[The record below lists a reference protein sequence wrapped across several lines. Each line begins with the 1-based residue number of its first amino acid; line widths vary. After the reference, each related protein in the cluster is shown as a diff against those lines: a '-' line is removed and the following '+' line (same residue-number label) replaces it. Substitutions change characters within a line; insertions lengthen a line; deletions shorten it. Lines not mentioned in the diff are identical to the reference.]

1 MKILVCVKVIKGELN
16 PFDESAIECA
26 LRLSDDITV
35 ISMGPM
41 SICEVLKPLTRLGV
55 KVILIS
61 DPVYAGSDTLATSYI
76 LGTAIKQ
83 MDYDLILC
91 GRQSID
97 GDTAQVGPMLSAM
110 LGCSLSTNA
119 MSVEI
124 CDGRAEVTT
133 RSGTEN
139 VNLPALVTMERSYVL
154 RFPSI
159 FSKAGDVSIINNASL
174 GCDEKRCGLQGSP
187 TRVLETHES
196 ERGRRKCKF
205 ISFDELKPL
214 IDELMAK
221 SDKRISTSYNGAKLQ
236 SVWAIGDKVL
246 SKAREIAHEVIL
258 IEEGNPAEIAQKAME
273 EKPSAILWNA
283 DLWGRKNAPIVAAML
298 NTGLCADCTSLETD
312 GEILYMYRPAQGG
325 NIIAKIKC
333 VTKPQMATVRTK
345 TNTSDII
352 VSVGKGAY
360 KSLDKAKELALSLDA
375 ELGASRG
382 LVDMDG
388 APYDMQIGLT
398 GKSVSPKVYIAIGIS
413 GAIHHTCA
421 IEGAETV
428 IAINPDKDARIFDYA
443 DYGIVEEYI

>member
-26 LRLSDDITV
+26 LRLSDDIT
-35 ISMGPM
+35 IMSMGPM
-41 SICEVLKPLTRLGV
+41 STCEVLRPLTRLGA
-55 KVILIS
+55 KVVLIS
-61 DPVYAGSDTLATSYI
+61 DSVYAGSDTIATSYI

-119 MSVEI
+119 MGVEI
-124 CDGRAEVTT
+124 CDGRAEVIT
-133 RSGTEN
+133 RNGTEN
-139 VNLPALVTMERSYVL
+139 VKLPALITMEKNYVL

-159 FSKAGDVSIINNASL
+159 FSKAGDVTIIDNATL
-174 GCDEKRCGLQGSP
+174 GCDETRCGIQGSP
-187 TRVLETHES
+187 TQVMEVYES
-196 ERGRRKCKF
+196 ERGKRKCKF

-214 IDELMAK
+214 IADLMAK
-221 SDKRISTSYNGAKLQ
+221 EDERMSTSYNGTKLP
-236 SVWAIGDKVL
+236 SVWAVGDKVL

-258 IEEGNPAEIAQKAME
+258 IKESNPAEIVQKAMA

-283 DLWGRKNAPIVAAML
+283 DPWGRKNAPVAAAML
-298 NTGLCADCTSLETD
+298 NTGLCADYTSLETD
-312 GEILYMYRPAQGG
+312 GETLYMYRPAQSG

-345 TNTSDII
+345 AKTSDII

-360 KSLDKAKELALSLDA
+360 KSLDKAKKLALSLGA
-375 ELGASRG
+375 EIGASRG

-398 GKSVSPKVYIAIGIS
+398 GKTVSPKVYIAIGIS

-421 IEGAETV
+421 IEGADTV
-428 IAINPDKDARIFDYA
+428 IAVNPDKNARIFDYA
-443 DYGIVEEYI
+443 DYGILEEYV